1 MSEEEA
7 EKARRVPFNIREWKE
22 KLGEELK
29 YWRWGTGAKENSITA
44 SVAMGTCKDAAVYT

>member
-29 YWRWGTGAKENSITA
+29 YW
-44 SVAMGTCKDAAVYT
+44 